1 MILPIELTK
10 SKSKNHVSGILT
22 DKNKQSFKFAL
33 TGSLDNNFCFKALNK
48 AQLATFHK
56 FIDEILSKQMTIS
69 EVDKAFLRTKG
80 PVEKKEVYGK
90 IRTIQHYG
98 KKRTPFRIHGYF
110 NSESYFVIYQIDPE
124 HKKHK

>member
-1 MILPIELTK
+1 
-10 SKSKNHVSGILT
+10 
-22 DKNKQSFKFAL
+22 
-33 TGSLDNNFCFKALNK
+33 
-48 AQLATFHK
+48 
-56 FIDEILSKQMTIS
+56 MTIS

-90 IRTIQHYG
+90 TRTIQHYE